1 MNTNV
6 EEHEEKDKNFVELIH
21 DNVPENTN
29 ASYMKVIR
37 QRNWMPK

>member
-6 EEHEEKDKNFVELIH
+6 EEQEEQDKNSVELIH
-21 DNVPENTN
+21 DHGPENTK
-29 ASYMKVIR
+29 ASQMKVIR